1 MRRWGAALVVA
12 VLLSLTLAAPLLA
25 VDPAERLTDPSLEA
39 RAREI
44 SRELRCL
51 VCQNQSID
59 DSNADLAQDLRRVV
73 RQRLAAG
80 DSDQAVMDYVV
91 SRYGQFVLLKP
102 PVQPATWPLWFG
114 PAVILLIGA
123 GACAVFIRR
132 SQARVEP
139 PPPLSDSEE
148 ERLRQIL
155 DGQILDGQILDG
167 QILDGQILERR
178 P

>member
-1 MRRWGAALVVA
+1 MRRWGAALVLA
-12 VLLSLTLAAPLLA
+12 VVLSVSQAAPAIA
-25 VDPAERLTDPSLEA
+25 VDPAERLADPALEA

-59 DSNADLAQDLRRVV
+59 DSNAELAQDLRRVV
-73 RQRLAAG
+73 RRRLAAG
-80 DSDQAVMDYVV
+80 DSDEAVMDYVV

-102 PVQPATWPLWFG
+102 PVAPATWPLWFG

-123 GACAVFIRR
+123 VACAVFVRR
-132 SQARVEP
+132 SRARTEP

-155 DGQILDGQILDG
+155 DGQILDRQD
-167 QILDGQILERR
+167 LERR